1 LGFRRIEPD
10 SMVRGTLLAT
20 MEMLFPTGIPSL
32 KDFAE
37 AEGAAP
43 STFRRSAGWLLGLLP
58 GLFEARRPGPQAA
71 ESLELEKR
79 AETVE
84 QLEDLRSWLLE
95 KRSATEKNH
104 CYSPEAKQ
112 RIAAAVERVL
122 TAGALG
128 LGEIA
133 RTLRIDA
140 RQLRR
145 IREDVKEAGGQAPQP
160 KSRRPQ
166 KTGKLAAEIQKLI
179 DDIVCSAD
187 SRRPYGPIDVKRI
200 LEKNYKEDLEK
211 HHGGQAIALS
221 TVSKYMGGEE
231 PKAKKEHPRGSFIY
245 PQPFQDVAIDTTHF
259 KVFGRTFYLITVFE
273 MGGRLNLLTRVFLRE
288 NIPAVVEVLEKFV
301 EAFPGIGVV
310 VIDRGT
316 PYLNEDVKRLLETL
330 GQVRLVCPPA
340 TPTAKAAC
348 ERHFLTLKDV
358 LRPALEKVFPQDP
371 NWEPERMAKVL
382 EMGIAVF
389 QELYH
394 RIPQEGIDGK
404 SPAERAAEFDP
415 VKACVRMAELFQRS
429 LESEPA
435 DEYARMLHDRF
446 QIPGE
451 PEETVR
457 TLKSFGTRCL
467 RKLRRVVQP
476 YIGPPF
482 PDWMYDPLGY
492 LAAKAHDIW
501 EEDRAAFHA
510 EKLGEAKKKEA
521 QVLARTEDEARAA
534 KERES
539 EEQPERFVDGA
550 LRTLGISLAMGAGV
564 KKSGE
569 FLRQLLVSL
578 SLQMKGAFSGEV
590 ARLRGRIPT
599 ITENSRAREGLE
611 RFLDEFAGEWK
622 DPDGF
627 TNG

>member
-1 LGFRRIEPD
+1 MI
-10 SMVRGTLLAT
+10 RGTILAT

-32 KDFAE
+32 KDFAQ

-43 STFRRSAGWLLGLLP
+43 STFRRSAEWLLGLLP
-58 GLFEARRPGPQAA
+58 GIFDARRPGPQTA
-71 ESLELEKR
+71 ELELEKR
-79 AETVE
+79 AETVQ

-95 KRSATEKNH
+95 KRSATEKNV

-122 TAGALG
+122 TPGALG

-133 RTLRIDA
+133 RTLQIDA

-179 DDIVCSAD
+179 DDIVRSAD
-187 SRRPYGPIDVKRI
+187 SRRPYGPMDVKRI

-221 TVSKYMGGEE
+221 TVSKYMGMEE
-231 PKAKKEHPRGSFIY
+231 PKAKEEHPRGSFIY
-245 PQPFQDVAIDTTHF
+245 PQPFQEVAIDTSNF
-259 KVFGRTFYLITVFE
+259 QFFGRTFYLITVFE
-273 MGGRLNLLTRVFLRE
+273 LGGRLNLLTRVFLRE
-288 NIPAVVEVLEKFV
+288 DTRAVVSVLEEFLGK
-301 EAFPGIGVV
+301 FPGLAVV

-316 PYLNEDVKRLLETL
+316 PYLNEEVKRILNDHGRL
-330 GQVRLVCPPA
+330 RLVCPPA

-371 NWEPERMAKVL
+371 GWEPGKVTKVL

-389 QELYH
+389 QDLYH

-404 SPAERAAEFDP
+404 SPEERAGEFDP
-415 VKACVRMAELFQRS
+415 VKACARMADLFQRS
-429 LESEPA
+429 IESEPA
-435 DEYARMLHDRF
+435 DEYARHLHQRF
-446 QIPGE
+446 QLPGN
-451 PEETVR
+451 PEETVKA
-457 TLKSFGTRCL
+457 LKHFGTHCL
-467 RKLRRVVQP
+467 RKLCRVVEP
-476 YIGPPF
+476 YMGPPF

-501 EEDRAAFHA
+501 EKDRAAFQA
-510 EKLGEAKKKEA
+510 GKLQEAKEKEARVLAKKE
-521 QVLARTEDEARAA
+521 EEERAA
-534 KERES
+534 REKESGEH
-539 EEQPERFVDGA
+539 PERLVDGA
-550 LRTLGISLAMGAGV
+550 LKTLGIALKIGAGIGR
-564 KKSGE
+564 SRQY
-569 FLRQLLVSL
+569 LREILVSL
-578 SLQMKGAFSGEV
+578 SRQMKGAFLGEV
-590 ARLRGRIPT
+590 ERLRGRIRT
-599 ITENSRAREGLE
+599 ITEDSRARQGLE
-611 RFLDEFAGEWK
+611 RFLDEFVGERRGR
-622 DPDGF
+622 DGF

>member
-1 LGFRRIEPD
+1 MGFRRIEPD
-10 SMVRGTLLAT
+10 SMIRGTLLAT
-20 MEMLFPTGIPSL
+20 MEMLFPAGIPSL

-43 STFRRSAGWLLGLLP
+43 STFRRSAEWLLGLLP
-58 GLFEARRPGPQAA
+58 GLFEARRPGPQTA

-95 KRSATEKNH
+95 KRSATEKNV

-133 RTLRIDA
+133 RTLQIDA

-187 SRRPYGPIDVKRI
+187 SRRPYGPMDVKRI

-231 PKAKKEHPRGSFIY
+231 PKAKEEHPRGSFIY
-245 PQPFQDVAIDTTHF
+245 PQPFQEVAIDTSHF
-259 KVFGRTFYLITVFE
+259 KFFGRTFYLITVFE
-273 MGGRLNLLTRVFLRE
+273 LGGRLNLLTRVFLRE
-288 NIPAVVEVLEKFV
+288 DTAAVVSVLEEFLVK
-301 EAFPGIGVV
+301 FPGLAVV

-316 PYLNEDVKRLLETL
+316 PYLNEEVKRILKDH
-330 GQVRLVCPPA
+330 GRLRVVCPPA

-348 ERHFLTLKDV
+348 ERHFLTLKEV
-358 LRPALEKVFPQDP
+358 LRPALERVFPDDP
-371 NWEPERMAKVL
+371 GWEPEKVVKVL

-389 QELYH
+389 QDLYH

-404 SPAERAAEFDP
+404 SPAERAGEFDP
-415 VKACVRMAELFQRS
+415 VKACARMVDLFQRS
-429 LESEPA
+429 LDSEPA
-435 DEYARMLHDRF
+435 DEYARYLHQRF
-446 QIPGE
+446 QLPGD
-451 PEETVR
+451 PEETVKA
-457 TLKSFGTRCL
+457 LKNFGTRCL
-467 RKLRRVVQP
+467 RKLHRLVAP
-476 YIGPPF
+476 YMGPPF

-492 LAAKAHDIW
+492 LAAKAHEIW
-501 EEDRAAFHA
+501 KEDRAAFLA
-510 EKLGEAKKKEA
+510 GKLREAKEKEA
-521 QVLARTEDEARAA
+521 RVQAGKEKEERAA
-534 KERES
+534 REKES
-539 EEQPERFVDGA
+539 EENPERVVDGA
-550 LRTLGISLAMGAGV
+550 LKTLGIALKIGAGIER
-564 KKSGE
+564 SGRY
-569 FLRQLLVSL
+569 LRQILVSL
-578 SLQMKGAFSGEV
+578 SRQMKGAFRGEV
-590 ARLRGRIPT
+590 ERLRGRIGT
-599 ITENSRAREGLE
+599 IAEDRRAREGLH
-611 RFLDEFAGEWK
+611 RFLDEFVGGMEG
-622 DPDGF
+622 PG
-627 TNG
+627 GVY